1 MQNDNDI
8 YGQGPEQPNFL
19 RRNGLR
25 IILLLAVVYG
35 IIVIFGDDEEE
46 QRVGQVSQNPQEQLI
61 EDLRSHVME
70 LETRIERLTQAAH
83 THQQ

>member
-1 MQNDNDI
+1 MQNNNDI
-8 YGQGPEQPNFL
+8 YNQGPKQPNFL

-35 IIVIFGDDEEE
+35 IMVIFGDNEEE
-46 QRVGQVSQNPQEQLI
+46 QRVGQVSQNSHEQLI